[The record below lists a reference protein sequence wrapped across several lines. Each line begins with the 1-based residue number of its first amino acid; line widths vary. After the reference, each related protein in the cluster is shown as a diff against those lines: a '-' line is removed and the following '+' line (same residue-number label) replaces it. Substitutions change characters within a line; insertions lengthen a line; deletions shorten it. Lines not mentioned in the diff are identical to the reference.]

1 MSADRGSQPAVI
13 ESATKTSYPMA
24 SRALLWLLALA
35 LVYTLYFAKTLLVPI
50 VVALL
55 LALLLSPLVAVFKRL
70 YIPRTLSA
78 LLILGALGVP
88 FTLLAIELAE
98 PAQRWAKRIPE
109 MSAHFTEQLN
119 SLAEELDPED
129 EPPAAAVAVQPAPP
143 EKKGFSFFGL
153 FDKEQEPPPPPPTP
167 VQEKEEKNVVTERIK
182 QGGMEAVIAVLLAT
196 PVVIAQLMTCLILI
210 LFLLIFGPKLFNV
223 AIDIFPQVKDKRRS
237 VELVI
242 AIRRQ
247 LSRYIVTVTIINIG
261 LGLVTAGALWGL
273 GVEDALL
280 WGVLVGVLNFAPYV
294 GPLIGLAILCL
305 AGLVQYGPVLTALVP
320 GLVYFSINLVEAQ
333 FVTPLVL
340 GRHMQLNPLV
350 LMIWL
355 IIWGWLWGVSG
366 VLLAVPLLV
375 CIKLAAAQLNV
386 LPNWVRLVET
396 GA

>member
-1 MSADRGSQPAVI
+1 
-13 ESATKTSYPMA
+13 MA

-109 MSAHFTEQLN
+109 MSAHFTEQLS

-375 CIKLAAAQLNV
+375 CIKLAAAQLHV
-386 LPNWVRLVET
+386 LPHWVRLVET

>member
-13 ESATKTSYPMA
+13 ESATKTPYPMA

-109 MSAHFTEQLN
+109 MSAHFTEQLS

-375 CIKLAAAQLNV
+375 CIKLAAAQLHV
-386 LPNWVRLVET
+386 LPHWVRLVET